1 MSDQGDFY
9 AGDTSPAF
17 TATLS
22 SDDRV
27 TKVNTPA
34 NLTGAAVQL
43 HFATPTDT
51 LTPAASLVD
60 ASAGSIIYAW
70 SGTDLTDARVGVW
83 QWEAQVTFSN
93 GKVQTFPGGSF
104 RVAAQ
109 LA

>member
-1 MSDQGDFY
+1 MSTFT
-9 AGDTSPAF
+9 AGDTAPTF
-17 TATLS
+17 TATLTT
-22 SDDRV
+22 DGAA
-27 TKVNTPA
+27 A
-34 NLTGAAVQL
+34 NLTGATVVL
-43 HFATPTDT
+43 HFATP
-51 LTPAASLVD
+51 
-60 ASAGSIIYAW
+60 AGAFTVTATVVSPTAGTISYAW